1 MHALLEVRPLKHGDL
16 LAAAVNGQIE
26 GVSRLHAEYLKEM
39 AELGVPSRRSDLPVR
54 VEAHN
59 HGSVH
64 GYEEELLSNAWKDA
78 AYGAVLLVDPS
89 RPGVAEILESSRVAE
104 SPLGRVPKQNPDRT
118 ISSEG
123 RPINDMRLQNSKGSK
138 FNHPPAPQPRHQ
150 SVARQS
156 LWRHA
161 RHPGVPQ
168 RCAKRDVPRA
178 FKWHFLRISDVSEFA
193 VKLAGIIIISLVTPF
208 GWVGAPG
215 EFVAWSMAAQA
226 HHRLHAPPTPE
237 WNDIVPYESKWLM
250 DDGVVLEPL
259 VGNRIHHSL
268 ACLDETMKLAWGPEG
283 VNVEKMAEE
292 GHPSACQ
299 LFLRSPHG
307 FRQAPGLSAG
317 AKADQSQVSDGGGY
331 PPERLRSIPLK
342 LFRAQYWSAVCP
354 ELRPYLPILYS
365 LMHVPSGAEDK
376 WATPRPGEDPELLWE
391 EFWDALDFIFD
402 SNLNGR
408 FGPVST
414 PPLKSYSPSVS
425 CWPFPG
431 WQPGAGWWEVTQP
444 WAVSE
449 LSIGKLAGF
458 MVSETEDF
466 ATALKEVLPD
476 SDQVEIIA
484 IMELLAFIVFATQ
497 EGNGWGGEVVFYV
510 TDNQNVQTWLAKRR
524 PKVRA
529 ARRDPP
535 SASPRGG
542 ELL

>member
-1 MHALLEVRPLKHGDL
+1 MHALQEVRLLRHGDL

-64 GYEEELLSNAWKDA
+64 GYEEELLSKAWKDA

-89 RPGVAEILESSRVAE
+89 RAGVAEILESSRVAE

-123 RPINDMRLQNSKGSK
+123 RPINDMRLQNFKGLK

-156 LWRHA
+156 LWWHA

-178 FKWHFLRISDVSEFA
+178 FKWHFLRPSDVSEFA
-193 VKLAGIIIISLVTPF
+193 VKLAGIIIISLVMPF

-226 HHRLHAPPTPE
+226 HHRVHAPPMPE
-237 WNDIVPYESKWLM
+237 WNAIVPYESKWLM

-268 ACLDETMKLAWGPEG
+268 ACLDETMKLVWGPEG

-299 LFLRSPHG
+299 LL
-307 FRQAPGLSAG
+307 
-317 AKADQSQVSDGGGY
+317 
-331 PPERLRSIPLK
+331 
-342 LFRAQYWSAVCP
+342 
-354 ELRPYLPILYS
+354 
-365 LMHVPSGAEDK
+365 
-376 WATPRPGEDPELLWE
+376 
-391 EFWDALDFIFD
+391 
-402 SNLNGR
+402 
-408 FGPVST
+408 
-414 PPLKSYSPSVS
+414 
-425 CWPFPG
+425 
-431 WQPGAGWWEVTQP
+431 
-444 WAVSE
+444 
-449 LSIGKLAGF
+449 
-458 MVSETEDF
+458 
-466 ATALKEVLPD
+466 
-476 SDQVEIIA
+476 
-484 IMELLAFIVFATQ
+484 
-497 EGNGWGGEVVFYV
+497 
-510 TDNQNVQTWLAKRR
+510 
-524 PKVRA
+524 
-529 ARRDPP
+529 
-535 SASPRGG
+535 
-542 ELL
+542 